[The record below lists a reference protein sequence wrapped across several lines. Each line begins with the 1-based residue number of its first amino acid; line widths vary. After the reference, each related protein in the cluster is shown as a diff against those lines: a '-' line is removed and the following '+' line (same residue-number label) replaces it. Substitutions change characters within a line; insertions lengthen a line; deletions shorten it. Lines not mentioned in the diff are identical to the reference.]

1 MGQRTNEKTA
11 STRTDDMEQRMTRGI
26 VWRST
31 IIFTLGENHFPV
43 QAKYVESL
51 IYLGS
56 HFKIKAQCPPMPHN
70 IHTFAL
76 NLCSSIWT
84 SGMTSSLLLRLLPTN
99 DLSYSLK

>member
-31 IIFTLGENHFPV
+31 IIFTLGENHFPA

-51 IYLGS
+51 VYLGS

-76 NLCSSIWT
+76 NVNLSS
-84 SGMTSSLLLRLLPTN
+84 SSLRSQAQLLSGHN
-99 DLSYSLK
+99 WYDN